1 MQCAVLSCV
10 WSVQDRSTAEKEGER
25 MKAKLDKMEEARPS
39 YCITLRST
47 RTSGTELAYPAIVAY
62 YTIPEARKVAKER
75 EKEREAA
82 DKLKRANEK
91 LWEEV
96 NLLTLQ
102 APRALVML

>member
-1 MQCAVLSCV
+1 M
-10 WSVQDRSTAEKEGER
+10 
-25 MKAKLDKMEEARPS
+25 
-39 YCITLRST
+39 
-47 RTSGTELAYPAIVAY
+47 LAPQ
-62 YTIPEARKVAKER
+62 EARKVAKER

-102 APRALVML
+102 VPSGLGVVILC